1 LLAEVGHLARII
13 TVPPE
18 GTSQI
23 FLAICP
29 CLFCWSRLR
38 QQPKLKETTTMTPT
52 IQIYVA
58 CLAAYNNGIL
68 HGEWID
74 LNQPLDDVWRT
85 INTMLKTSPI
95 PDAEEWAIHDYEGF
109 ESYDLGEYEGIQRT
123 YALAQFILEHGKLGG
138 LLLDFMNGDLNEA
151 ENALQNYMGEFRRLA
166 DYAEQL
172 TQDTVSIP
180 EHLAYYIDY
189 EAMARDMDMSGDV
202 FTLQT
207 AFEEVHVFLN
217 H

>member
-1 LLAEVGHLARII
+1 
-13 TVPPE
+13 
-18 GTSQI
+18 
-23 FLAICP
+23 
-29 CLFCWSRLR
+29 
-38 QQPKLKETTTMTPT
+38 MTPT

-85 INTMLKTSPI
+85 ISTMLKTSPI

-109 ESYDLGEYEGIQRT
+109 EGYDLGEYEGIQRA

-151 ENALQNYMGEFRRLA
+151 ENALQNYMGEFRCLA

-172 TQDTVSIP
+172 TQDTISIP

-189 EAMARDMDMSGDV
+189 EAMARDMDFNGDV

-207 AFEEVHVFLN
+207 AFEEVHVFL
-217 H
+217 HT

>member
-1 LLAEVGHLARII
+1 
-13 TVPPE
+13 
-18 GTSQI
+18 
-23 FLAICP
+23 
-29 CLFCWSRLR
+29 
-38 QQPKLKETTTMTPT
+38 MTPT

-74 LNQPLDDVWRT
+74 LNQPLDDVWRA
-85 INTMLKTSPI
+85 ICTMLNNSPI
-95 PDAEEWAIHDYEGF
+95 PNAEELAIHDYEGF
-109 ESYDLGEYEGIQRT
+109 EGYNLGEYESIQT
-123 YALAQFILEHGKLGG
+123 AHALAQFILEHGKLGG
-138 LLLDFMNGDLNEA
+138 LLLDHMNGDLNET
-151 ENALQNYMGEFRRLA
+151 ENALQNYMGEFRCLA

-172 TQDTVSIP
+172 TQDTVKIP

>member
-1 LLAEVGHLARII
+1 
-13 TVPPE
+13 
-18 GTSQI
+18 
-23 FLAICP
+23 
-29 CLFCWSRLR
+29 
-38 QQPKLKETTTMTPT
+38 MTPT
-52 IQIYVA
+52 IQIVVA